1 MSAEATKFIKTNF
14 AETGNPINCLAD
26 LENALKKRGSDAFPL
41 LNNGNHLIPEGEIGK
56 TGVIL
61 KTDEG
66 FVAASLPHPRTRPSA
81 VDLEKGIVKFGGE
94 VTDKHLETAL
104 EIPVGLDK
112 ANRYSVTMIA
122 ALNNLRSFSEFSQFF
137 NGAGAV
143 GSEPEAW
150 VIDPKTGDLAL
161 ISGGELQMGLLEE
174 TLEAIS
180 DPKVFLI
187 KRATH
192 ILGRARNYPGYLIID
207 TSVLPTG
214 NPKDIQVN
222 TGHDLGPYVYAIQN
236 FLYQN
241 YFDFSD
247 PVAVS
252 LMDKVAQN
260 FGYSSYQEM
269 HHDLGNMA
277 YWVMA
282 ASHASVG
289 LHHLRTGNKAL
300 WVPAEQAI
308 AVSDIFNSDLATIAE
323 FLMFSTPVI
332 FGQTPMLVDKS
343 GQEVWPND
351 YRAIFRY
358 LMDTTNPGPF
368 IGSVEEMYRHI
379 TYGVVNG
386 LTHTMDRS
394 SYLASVGDKI
404 VPVAHGRVRNRIAST
419 EPRNQTGRI
428 EYTGCSASPSVIDE
442 SARNCFLQVLM
453 VAALEAL
460 SNGQMPQDYFKKM
473 FPSIS
478 SWERQKYLTQAASL
492 YGFNYPEVSTLID
505 EGLSFLGYMEENYP
519 ALKQQIEIARKRIQ
533 NLRNQA
539 VSSLEEYLVNPTGS
553 VAKVIKNEIKR
564 GVDPLELARRVHN
577 YEIQLA
583 EKLLQNSFYWL

>member
-14 AETGNPINCLAD
+14 AETGDPIKSLDD
-26 LENALKKRGSDAFPL
+26 LERVFEERGKDAFPL
-41 LNNGNHLIPEGEIGK
+41 LNNGNHLTIEGEIGK
-56 TGVIL
+56 TGVVL

-81 VDLEKGIVKFGGE
+81 VDLEKGIVKFGGK

-104 EIPVGLDK
+104 EIPVGLDQ
-112 ANRYSVTMIA
+112 ATRYSATMIE
-122 ALNNLRSFSEFSQFF
+122 ALNNLGSFSEFSQFF

-180 DPKVFLI
+180 DSQVFLR
-187 KRATH
+187 KRANH
-192 ILGRARNYPGYLIID
+192 ILQRAKNHPDCLIID
-207 TSVLPTG
+207 TSVLPTS

-241 YFDFSD
+241 YFNFSD
-247 PVAVS
+247 PIAVS
-252 LMDKVAQN
+252 LMDEVAQN

-269 HHDLGNMA
+269 HYALGNMA

-289 LHHLRTGNKAL
+289 LHHLRTGNIAL

-308 AVSDIFNSDLATIAE
+308 AVSDIFNSNLATIAE

-332 FGQTPMLVDKS
+332 FGQTPMLVDEN
-343 GQEVWPND
+343 GQELWPND
-351 YRAIFRY
+351 YRAVLRY

-368 IGSVEEMYRHI
+368 IGSVEEMYRRI
-379 TYGVVNG
+379 TFGIVNG

-404 VPVAHGRVRNRIAST
+404 VPVAHGRVRNRIASN

-428 EYTGCSASPSVIDE
+428 EYTGCPASPSVVDE
-442 SARNCFLQVLM
+442 VARNCFLQVLM

-460 SNGQMPQDYFKKM
+460 SNGQMPQDYFKEM

-492 YGFNYPEVSTLID
+492 YGFNHPEVSALID
-505 EGLSFLGYMEENYP
+505 EGLSFLSYMEENYP

-539 VSSLEEYLVNPTGS
+539 VASLEEYLVDPTGP
-553 VAKVIKNEIKR
+553 VAEVIKKEIKR
-564 GVDPLELARRVHN
+564 GIDPLELVRRVHN

-583 EKLLQNSFYWL
+583 KKLLQNPFYWL

>member
-1 MSAEATKFIKTNF
+1 MNIEATKFIKNNF
-14 AETGNPINCLAD
+14 AETGNPINSLVD
-26 LENALKKRGSDAFPL
+26 LERALEERGKDAFPL
-41 LNNGNHLIPEGEIGK
+41 LNNGNQLIIEGEIGQ
-56 TGVIL
+56 TGVVL

-66 FVAASLPHPRTRPSA
+66 SIAASLPHPRTKPSV
-81 VDLEKGIVKFGGE
+81 VDLKKGIVEFSGQ
-94 VTDKHLETAL
+94 VTDGHLETAL
-104 EIPVGLDK
+104 EIPVGLDQ
-112 ANRYSVTMIA
+112 ARNYSSVMIG
-122 ALNNLRSFSEFSQFF
+122 ALSSLNLNEFSRIF
-137 NGAGAV
+137 NGAGAI

-150 VIDPKTGDLAL
+150 VIDPKTESLAP

-180 DPKVFLI
+180 DPQVFLR

-192 ILGRARNYPGYLIID
+192 ILGRAKKHPDYLIID
-207 TSVLPTG
+207 TSVLPTS
-214 NPKDIQVN
+214 NPKDVQVN

-241 YFDFSD
+241 YFNFSD

-252 LMDKVAQN
+252 LMDKIAAN
-260 FGYSSYQEM
+260 FGYSSYQEI
-269 HHDLGNMA
+269 HHVLGNMA

-332 FGQTPMLVDKS
+332 FGQIPTLLDEN
-343 GQEVWPND
+343 GQELWPND
-351 YRAIFRY
+351 YRAILRY

-368 IGSVEEMYRHI
+368 IGVVEEMYNRI
-379 TYGVVNG
+379 TYGIING

-394 SYLASVGDKI
+394 SYLAEVDGRI

-428 EYTGCSASPSVIDE
+428 EYTGCSSSPSVIDE
-442 SARNCFLQVLM
+442 MGRNCFLQVLM

-460 SNGQMPQDYFKKM
+460 ANGQMPQDYFKEM

-478 SWERQKYLTQAASL
+478 SWEKQKYLAQAASL
-492 YGFNYPEVSTLID
+492 YGFNHPEVSKLID
-505 EGLSFLGYMEENYP
+505 EGLSFLSYMGQNYP
-519 ALKQQIEIARKRIQ
+519 ALKQQIEIARRRIE
-533 NLRNQA
+533 NLRNQTA
-539 VSSLEEYLVNPTGS
+539 SSLEEYLANPEGPI
-553 VAKVIKNEIKR
+553 ADVIKNEIKR
-564 GVDPLELARRVHN
+564 GVNPLELARRIHD
-577 YEIQLA
+577 YEIRLA
-583 EKLLQNSFYWL
+583 ENLLQNPFYWL

>member
-1 MSAEATKFIKTNF
+1 MSVEATKFVKTNF
-14 AETGNPINCLAD
+14 VEEGKPIDCLAD
-26 LENALKKRGSDAFPL
+26 LKEVLEERKDAFPL
-41 LNNGNHLIPEGEIGK
+41 LNNGNPLIPEGEIGE
-56 TGVIL
+56 TGVVL

-66 FVAASLPHPRTRPSA
+66 FVAASLPHPRTRPSL
-81 VDLEKGIVKFGGE
+81 VDLKRGIVEFGGK
-94 VTDKHLETAL
+94 VTDRHLETAL
-104 EIPVGLDK
+104 EIPVGLNR
-112 ANRYSVTMIA
+112 AQRYSRAMID
-122 ALNNLRSFSEFSQFF
+122 ALKKLESFTEFSQFF

-161 ISGGELQMGLLEE
+161 ISGGELQIGLLEE

-180 DPKVFLI
+180 DPQVFLI
-187 KRATH
+187 ERAKH
-192 ILGRARNYPGYLIID
+192 ILERAKRRKPYLIID
-207 TSVLPTG
+207 TSVLPTS
-214 NPKDIQVN
+214 NPKNIQVN
-222 TGHDLGPYVYAIQN
+222 TGDDLGPYVYAIQN

-241 YFDFSD
+241 YFGFSD

-252 LMDKVAQN
+252 LMDKVAEN

-269 HHDLGNMA
+269 HRHLGNMA

-289 LHHLRTGNKAL
+289 LHHHKTGNKAL

-368 IGSVEEMYRHI
+368 IGSVEEMYRRI

-386 LTHTMDRS
+386 LTHTIDRS
-394 SYLASVGDKI
+394 SYLASVGNKI
-404 VPVAHGRVRNRIAST
+404 VPVAHGRVRNRIASNK
-419 EPRNQTGRI
+419 PLKQTGRI

-460 SNGQMPQDYFKKM
+460 SNGQMPQDYFKEM

-505 EGLSFLGYMEENYP
+505 EGLSFLDYMEGNYP
-519 ALKQQIEIARKRIQ
+519 ALKQQIEIAKKRIQ

-539 VSSLEEYLVNPTGS
+539 VSSLEEYLVNPTGP
-553 VAKVIKNEIKR
+553 VAEVIKNEIKR
-564 GVDPLELARRVHN
+564 RVDQLELVRRVHN

>member
-1 MSAEATKFIKTNF
+1 MSVEATKFVKTNF
-14 AETGNPINCLAD
+14 VEEGKPIDCLAD
-26 LENALKKRGSDAFPL
+26 LEEVLEERKDAFPL
-41 LNNGNHLIPEGEIGK
+41 LNNGNPLIPEGEIGE
-56 TGVIL
+56 TGVVL
-61 KTDEG
+61 KTREG
-66 FVAASLPHPRTRPSA
+66 FVAASLPHPRTRPSL
-81 VDLEKGIVKFGGE
+81 VDLKRGIVEFGGK

-104 EIPVGLDK
+104 EIPVGLNR
-112 ANRYSVTMIA
+112 AQRYSRTMID
-122 ALNNLRSFSEFSQFF
+122 ALKKLESFTEFSQFF

-161 ISGGELQMGLLEE
+161 ISGGELQIGLLEE

-180 DPKVFLI
+180 DPQVFLI
-187 KRATH
+187 ERAKH
-192 ILGRARNYPGYLIID
+192 ILERAKRRKPYLIID
-207 TSVLPTG
+207 TSVLPTS
-214 NPKDIQVN
+214 NPKNIQVN
-222 TGHDLGPYVYAIQN
+222 TGDDLGPYVYAIQN

-241 YFDFSD
+241 YFGFSD

-252 LMDKVAQN
+252 LMDKVAEN
-260 FGYSSYQEM
+260 FGYSSYKEM
-269 HHDLGNMA
+269 HRDLGNMA

-289 LHHLRTGNKAL
+289 LHHHKTGNKAL

-358 LMDTTNPGPF
+358 LMDTTNPGQF
-368 IGSVEEMYRHI
+368 IGSVEEMYRRI

-386 LTHTMDRS
+386 LTHTIDRS
-394 SYLASVGDKI
+394 SYLASVGNKI
-404 VPVAHGRVRNRIAST
+404 VPVAHGRVRNRIASNK
-419 EPRNQTGRI
+419 PLKQTGRI

-460 SNGQMPQDYFKKM
+460 SNGQMPQDYFKEM

-492 YGFNYPEVSTLID
+492 YGFNHPEVSALID
-505 EGLSFLGYMEENYP
+505 EGLSFLSYMEGNYP
-519 ALKQQIEIARKRIQ
+519 ALKQQIEIAGKRIQ

-539 VSSLEEYLVNPTGS
+539 VSSLEEYLVNPTGP
-553 VAKVIKNEIKR
+553 VAKVIKNEIK
-564 GVDPLELARRVHN
+564 GGIDPLELARKVHD

-583 EKLLQNSFYWL
+583 KNLLQNPFYWL

>member
-14 AETGNPINCLAD
+14 TETGDPINSLTD
-26 LENALKKRGSDAFPL
+26 LERVFRERGRDAFPL
-41 LNNGNHLIPEGEIGK
+41 LNNGNHLTIEGEIGE
-56 TGVIL
+56 TGVVL

-66 FVAASLPHPRTRPSA
+66 FVAASLPHSRTKPSM
-81 VDLEKGIVKFGGE
+81 VDLEKRIVEFGGK

-104 EIPVGLDK
+104 EIPVGLDQAK
-112 ANRYSVTMIA
+112 RYSATMIA
-122 ALNNLRSFSEFSQFF
+122 ALNNLGSFPEFSQFF

-150 VIDPKTGDLAL
+150 VIDPKTGDLDS

-180 DPKVFLI
+180 DPQVFLR
-187 KRATH
+187 KRANH
-192 ILGRARNYPGYLIID
+192 ILQRAKNHQDYLIID
-207 TSVLPTG
+207 TSVLPTS

-241 YFDFSD
+241 YFNFSD

-260 FGYSSYQEM
+260 VSYSSYQEM

-368 IGSVEEMYRHI
+368 IGSVEEMYRRI

-394 SYLASVGDKI
+394 SYLASVGNKI

-460 SNGQMPQDYFKKM
+460 SNGQMPQDYFKEM

-492 YGFNYPEVSTLID
+492 YGFNYPEVSALID
-505 EGLSFLGYMEENYP
+505 EGLSFLSYMEGNYP
-519 ALKQQIEIARKRIQ
+519 ALKQQIEIARERIQ

-539 VSSLEEYLVNPTGS
+539 VSSLEEYLVNPTGP
-553 VAKVIKNEIKR
+553 VAEVIKNEIKR
-564 GVDPLELARRVHN
+564 GIDSLELVRRVHN

-583 EKLLQNSFYWL
+583 EKLLQNPFYWL

>member
-41 LNNGNHLIPEGEIGK
+41 LNNGNHLILEGEIGK
-56 TGVIL
+56 TGVVL
-61 KTDEG
+61 KTNEG
-66 FVAASLPHPRTRPSA
+66 FVAASLPHPRTRLSL
-81 VDLEKGIVKFGGE
+81 VNLENGIVEFGGE

-104 EIPVGLDK
+104 EIPVGLDQEK
-112 ANRYSVTMIA
+112 LYSAIMIA

-137 NGAGAV
+137 NGVGAV

-174 TLEAIS
+174 TLEAVS
-180 DPKVFLI
+180 DPQVFLR
-187 KRATH
+187 KRANH
-192 ILGRARNYPGYLIID
+192 MLQRAKNHQDYLIID

-241 YFDFSD
+241 YFVFSD

-260 FGYSSYQEM
+260 FSYSSYQEM
-269 HHDLGNMA
+269 HRDLGNMA

-343 GQEVWPND
+343 GQEIWPND

-358 LMDTTNPGPF
+358 LMDTTNPGQF
-368 IGSVEEMYRHI
+368 IGSVEEMYRRI

-419 EPRNQTGRI
+419 EPINQTGRI

-460 SNGQMPQDYFKKM
+460 SNGQMPQDYFKEM

-505 EGLSFLGYMEENYP
+505 EGLSFLDYMEGNYP
-519 ALKQQIEIARKRIQ
+519 ALKQQIEIAKKRIQ

-553 VAKVIKNEIKR
+553 VAGVIKNEIKR

>member
-1 MSAEATKFIKTNF
+1 
-14 AETGNPINCLAD
+14 
-26 LENALKKRGSDAFPL
+26 
-41 LNNGNHLIPEGEIGK
+41 
-56 TGVIL
+56 
-61 KTDEG
+61 
-66 FVAASLPHPRTRPSA
+66 
-81 VDLEKGIVKFGGE
+81 
-94 VTDKHLETAL
+94 
-104 EIPVGLDK
+104 
-112 ANRYSVTMIA
+112 
-122 ALNNLRSFSEFSQFF
+122 
-137 NGAGAV
+137 
-143 GSEPEAW
+143 
-150 VIDPKTGDLAL
+150 
-161 ISGGELQMGLLEE
+161 LEE

-180 DPKVFLI
+180 DPQVFLI
-187 KRATH
+187 ERAKH
-192 ILGRARNYPGYLIID
+192 ILERAKRRKPYLIID
-207 TSVLPTG
+207 TSVLPTS
-214 NPKDIQVN
+214 NPKNIQVN
-222 TGHDLGPYVYAIQN
+222 TGDDLGPYVYAIQN

-241 YFDFSD
+241 YFGFSD

-252 LMDKVAQN
+252 LMDKVAEN

-269 HHDLGNMA
+269 HRHLGNMA

-289 LHHLRTGNKAL
+289 LHHHKTGNKAL

-368 IGSVEEMYRHI
+368 IGSVEEMYRRI

-386 LTHTMDRS
+386 LTHTIDRS
-394 SYLASVGDKI
+394 SYLASVGNKI
-404 VPVAHGRVRNRIAST
+404 VPVAHGRVRNRIASNK
-419 EPRNQTGRI
+419 PLKQTGRI

-460 SNGQMPQDYFKKM
+460 SNGQMPQDYFKEM

-492 YGFNYPEVSTLID
+492 YGFNHPEVSALID
-505 EGLSFLGYMEENYP
+505 EGLSFLSYMEGNYP
-519 ALKQQIEIARKRIQ
+519 ALKQQIEIARERIQ

-539 VSSLEEYLVNPTGS
+539 VSSLEEYLVNPTGP
-553 VAKVIKNEIKR
+553 VAEVIKNEIKR
-564 GVDPLELARRVHN
+564 GIDSLELARRVHN

-583 EKLLQNSFYWL
+583 EKLLQNPFYWL